1 MNTAYELTKPVKA
14 KKYGGQM
21 MAICPKCAH
30 VQSVEPGKVKQ
41 CGVCGMLFEVK

>member
-1 MNTAYELTKPVKA
+1 MNAAYELTKFVKPIQ
-14 KKYGGQM
+14 YGGQM